1 MIQLSKDLGQHQFS
15 LSLLRV
21 HSVFALTST
30 AILNK
35 AYRKEKNANVRERI
49 LLARRVRGDKKEASS
64 VAEKEFHRSRWWAYK
79 WLKRF
84 DKEGLNGLKDRVRT
98 GRPPE
103 VSKETSTRI
112 RRELSENQSGWMAK
126 EVMNLIYE
134 RTGVKYHEVHIY
146 RLLHRWGFSPK
157 VPRMRFVNAASKQEK
172 DKFRKRLNR

>member
-1 MIQLSKDLGQHQFS
+1 M
-15 LSLLRV
+15 
-21 HSVFALTST
+21 SVAV
-30 AILNK
+30 LND
-35 AYRKEKNANVRERI
+35 AYRNEKDVNIRERI
-49 LLARRVRGDKKEASS
+49 LLVRRVRMDNKEAAS
-64 VAEKEFHRSRWWAYK
+64 VSEKEFHRSRWWAYK

-84 DKEGLNGLKDRVRT
+84 DNAGLEGLKNKHRS

-172 DKFRKRLNR
+172 DKFRKKLKG

>member
-1 MIQLSKDLGQHQFS
+1 MNI
-15 LSLLRV
+15 LRV
-21 HSVFALTST
+21 FTLMSVAV
-30 AILNK
+30 LND
-35 AYRKEKNANVRERI
+35 AYRNEKDANIRERI
-49 LLARRVRGDKKEASS
+49 LLVRRVRMDNKEAAS
-64 VAEKEFHRSRWWAYK
+64 VSEKEFHRSRWWAYK

-84 DKEGLNGLKDRVRT
+84 DIDGLEGLKNKHRS

-103 VSKETSTRI
+103 VSKETSTGI

-146 RLLHRWGFSPK
+146 RLLHKWGFSPK

-172 DKFRKRLNR
+172 GQFRKRLKG

>member
-1 MIQLSKDLGQHQFS
+1 VLEEI
-15 LSLLRV
+15 
-21 HSVFALTST
+21 
-30 AILNK
+30 
-35 AYRKEKNANVRERI
+35 RKKHP
-49 LLARRVRGDKKEASS
+49 S

-126 EVMNLIYE
+126 EFFLFQSDLFLFDFFHHVC
-134 RTGVKYHEVHIY
+134 HFH
-146 RLLHRWGFSPK
+146 
-157 VPRMRFVNAASKQEK
+157 
-172 DKFRKRLNR
+172 D

>member
-1 MIQLSKDLGQHQFS
+1 LIFILISAAVLN
-15 LSLLRV
+15 
-21 HSVFALTST
+21 SV
-30 AILNK
+30 
-35 AYRKEKNANVRERI
+35 YRNARDADVRERI
-49 LLARRVRGDKKEASS
+49 LLITRVMLDKNEASG

-84 DKEGLNGLKDRVRT
+84 DNAGLNGLKNKHRS

-103 VSKETSTRI
+103 VSEEATAKI
-112 RRELSENQSGWMAK
+112 RKELSENQSGWMAK

-157 VPRMRFVNAASKQEK
+157 VPRMKFVNAASKQEK
-172 DKFRKRLNR
+172 NKFRKRQEG

>member
-1 MIQLSKDLGQHQFS
+1 MNI
-15 LSLLRV
+15 LRV
-21 HSVFALTST
+21 FTLMSVAV
-30 AILNK
+30 LND
-35 AYRKEKNANVRERI
+35 AYRNEKDVNIRERI
-49 LLARRVRGDKKEASS
+49 LLVRRVRMDNKEAAS
-64 VAEKEFHRSRWWAYK
+64 VSEKEFHRSRWWAYK

-84 DKEGLNGLKDRVRT
+84 DNAGLEGLKNKHRS

-157 VPRMRFVNAASKQEK
+157 VPRMRFVNAAASKQEK
-172 DKFRKRLNR
+172 GKFRKKLKE